1 MIYRMEIIALRP
13 ATADDVEF
21 CFDLHKLS
29 FHQYVTEV
37 WGWDEDEQRAIHT
50 RNFQPER
57 VQIITANG
65 VDVGRLDVDY
75 GDQEIFIWLIEL
87 LPSHQGRGIGGRLI
101 RTILDEARSQGKA
114 VGLNVLDVNRCA
126 YALYRRLGFIEV
138 RRLIEGPA
146 VRIRMIAAP

>member
-21 CFDLHKLS
+21 CFDLHMLS
-29 FHQYVTEV
+29 VHQYVTEV

-75 GDQEIFIWLIEL
+75 DDQELTGYQA
-87 LPSHQGRGIGGRLI
+87 SARGGVVRVTVDGDRTVLGGR
-101 RTILDEARSQGKA
+101 A
-114 VGLNVLDVNRCA
+114 VTVTRGELV
-126 YALYRRLGFIEV
+126 
-138 RRLIEGPA
+138 
-146 VRIRMIAAP
+146 